1 MNPVSSPVAALTLA
15 RSFDLIRGVDQPQ
28 QMLEPLPYH
37 LELRDYLKSE
47 ERELWNWFA
56 SAKAKA
62 DYAEHLR
69 MELLKSTY
77 RLDRESH
84 PELYKLVDEAKARL
98 ELAVPVTLYQAQG
111 NPHSNAAL
119 FYLPEHGHIVFSG
132 AVLSLLTPEE
142 TKSVISHE
150 LAHYHLWQRD
160 GGEFHV
166 ADRLLSAVAQDPRAA
181 SSHEQSARHYQLYT
195 EIFAD
200 RGSLCVTGD
209 LQSVI
214 AGLVKVETGLSQV
227 SATSYLKQAEEIFV
241 NGHVAAEGVAH
252 PESFIRARSLAL
264 WQEKGVDSAP
274 ELTAMIEGPPSLE
287 SLDLAGQR
295 RLTLATRRLIE
306 HLLKPKWF
314 QTPAVIAQAKLYFE
328 NFSVSTIDSAQ
339 LANLKSPD
347 NATREYFCYVLLDFT
362 KADPE
367 LDEVPLAAALELSR
381 QLDMDAQFE
390 KLAAR
395 ELKMKVRDVRRIK
408 EQAAELLAKAEVNG
422 E

>member
-1 MNPVSSPVAALTLA
+1 
-15 RSFDLIRGVDQPQ
+15 
-28 QMLEPLPYH
+28 
-37 LELRDYLKSE
+37 
-47 ERELWNWFA
+47 
-56 SAKAKA
+56 
-62 DYAEHLR
+62 
-69 MELLKSTY
+69 
-77 RLDRESH
+77 
-84 PELYKLVDEAKARL
+84 
-98 ELAVPVTLYQAQG
+98 
-111 NPHSNAAL
+111 
-119 FYLPEHGHIVFSG
+119 VFSG